1 MCLPVLL
8 DAAAKGVVLLVLGGL
23 VVTAMRRSSAAAR
36 QVVWVATLAAILATP
51 LVSALVPAWHVL
63 PDWVRFEIPA
73 SDTGPAGHEPVAV
86 TRPRET
92 ALADRGD
99 PALPPSH
106 DPMENIKPVPPP
118 VG

>member
-51 LVSALVPAWHVL
+51 LVSALVPASSRRRA
-63 PDWVRFEIPA
+63 VRPETWP
-73 SDTGPAGHEPVAV
+73 STSCPTG
-86 TRPRET
+86 
-92 ALADRGD
+92 
-99 PALPPSH
+99 
-106 DPMENIKPVPPP
+106 
-118 VG
+118 